1 MFNNKVDAGSV
12 GGLGVMESIQRTT
25 VVGLMLATCLVSAA
39 LAENRKEFRFT
50 VGSKPNVSVDTQYG
64 AITVKAGPPNRVLV
78 VAVLQSD
85 KVQVDQLQKGNRVE
99 IESQLLKGA
108 DNQSGRVD
116 YELTV
121 PPNTSV
127 SLRSSTGPLSVEH
140 VHGDITLEGTG
151 AAVDVRGS
159 GGGHVHVN
167 TMSGPVT
174 LTEVNGAHVEIS
186 SISGDVHLKSVTGPF
201 VQVNS
206 ASGKI
211 VYDGDF
217 GSGGNY
223 TFSTHTGDI
232 EAWVP
237 PGASA
242 DFNARSMQGSVQS
255 DVSLVPNE
263 HPKFPVDAARTFFG
277 TVGKAASEVVFK
289 SISGKIRLKKRS
301 AQ

>member
-1 MFNNKVDAGSV
+1 
-12 GGLGVMESIQRTT
+12 MESMQRTA
-25 VVGLMLATCLVSAA
+25 VVGLVLATCLASAA
-39 LAENRKEFRFT
+39 LAETRKEFRFT
-50 VGSKPNVSVDTQYG
+50 VGPKPNISVDTQYG
-64 AITVKAGPPNRVLV
+64 AIAVKSGYANRVVV

-85 KVQVDQLQKGNRVE
+85 KVQVDHLQKGNRVE
-99 IESQLLKGA
+99 IESQLLPGA
-108 DNQSGRVD
+108 DKQSGRVD

-121 PPNTSV
+121 PPNTTL

-140 VHGDITLEGTG
+140 VHGDLTLEGVA
-151 AAVDVRGS
+151 AAVDVKGS

-174 LTEVNGAHVEIS
+174 LTDVSGAHIEIS

-206 ASGKI
+206 TSGKI
-211 VYDGDF
+211 FYDGDF
-217 GSGGNY
+217 GSAGDY

-232 EAWVP
+232 EALVP

-242 DFNARSMQGSVQS
+242 DFNARSMQGMVQS

-263 HPKFPVDAARTFFG
+263 HPKFPIDTARTFFG

-301 AQ
+301 TQ